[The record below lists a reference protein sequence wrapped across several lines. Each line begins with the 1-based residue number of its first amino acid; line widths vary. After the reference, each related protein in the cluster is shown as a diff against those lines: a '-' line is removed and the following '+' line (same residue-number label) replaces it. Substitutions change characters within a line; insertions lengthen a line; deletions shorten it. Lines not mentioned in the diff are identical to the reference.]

1 MPAPL
6 FEYKNGIFY
15 INGAR
20 ALFPMDEMHKPGSF
34 IFGMNY
40 ATGDVVPASFTADG
54 KLNVGGVSGIVVEI
68 GKVAINDGVNDAILT
83 TVAKDQT
90 NFAVFVQSDSLAKDT
105 MYQQNITS
113 IYTYVAAGLGI
124 GKVQTIKEYPTGAA
138 GGAPAKLTTYT
149 YDGSN
154 RVASIVVTNTTV

>member
-6 FEYKNGIFY
+6 FEYKSGIFY

-34 IFGMNY
+34 LFGMNY
-40 ATGDVVPASFTADG
+40 ATGDVVPASFTSDG
-54 KLNVGGVSGIVVEI
+54 KINVGGVSGIVVEI
-68 GKVAINDGVNDAILT
+68 GKVAINDGVNTAILT
-83 TVAKDQT
+83 TVAQDQT
-90 NFAVFVQSDSLAKDT
+90 NFAMFVQSESLAKDT
-105 MYQQNITS
+105 MFQQNITS
-113 IYTYVAAGLGI
+113 LYTYNGA
-124 GKVQTIKEYPTGAA
+124 GKVATIKEYPTGAA

-154 RVASIVVTNTTV
+154 RVTSIVVSNTTV

>member
-34 IFGMNY
+34 LFGMNY

-68 GKVAINDGVNDAILT
+68 GKVALNDGVNDAILAT
-83 TVAKDQT
+83 IAKDQT
-90 NFAVFVQSDSLAKDT
+90 NFGLFVQSESLAKDT

-113 IYTYVAAGLGI
+113 LYTYNGA
-124 GKVQTIKEYPTGAA
+124 GKVATIKEYPTGAA
-138 GGAPAKLTTYT
+138 GGSAAKLTTYT

-154 RVASIVVTNTTV
+154 RVTSIVVSNTTV